1 VCLCI
6 LLKYVFYTYVVGIG
20 VQKKPI
26 RLTKHAVQRALKYD
40 LSPELIEKIV
50 WEGQRQ
56 QEGKTKTRYVFRA
69 KGNVWVAICNE
80 YPDQIIIITIVKG
93 R

>member
-1 VCLCI
+1 LCI

>member
-1 VCLCI
+1 L
-6 LLKYVFYTYVVGIG
+6 GIN

-56 QEGKTKTRYVFRA
+56 REGKTKARYVLRA
-69 KGNVWVAICNE
+69 KNSVWVAICNE
-80 YPDQIIIITIVKG
+80 YPDQIIIVTIVKG

>member
-1 VCLCI
+1 M
-6 LLKYVFYTYVVGIG
+6 FGDN

-26 RLTKHAVQRALKYD
+26 RLTRHAVQRALKYD

-56 QEGKTKTRYVFRA
+56 REGKTKVRYVFRA
-69 KGNVWVAICNE
+69 KSSVWVAICNE
-80 YPDQIIIITIVKG
+80 YPDQIVVVTVVKG

>member
-1 VCLCI
+1 L
-6 LLKYVFYTYVVGIG
+6 FGDN

-26 RLTKHAVQRALKYD
+26 RLTRHAVQRALKYD

-56 QEGKTKTRYVFRA
+56 REGKTKARYVFRA
-69 KGNVWVAICNE
+69 KNSVWVAICDE
-80 YPDQIIIITIVKG
+80 YPDQIVVVTFVKG